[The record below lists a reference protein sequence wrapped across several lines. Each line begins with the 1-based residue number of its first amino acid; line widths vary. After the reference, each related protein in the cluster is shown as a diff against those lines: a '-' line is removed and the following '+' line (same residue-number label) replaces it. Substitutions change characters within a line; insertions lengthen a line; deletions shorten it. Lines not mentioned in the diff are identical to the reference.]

1 MNRADLIDWLK
12 AYTPMELE
20 LRDHFETYRKPV
32 SQHEFYQIF
41 QKYDRAD
48 TSSARS
54 QFRNLDAVILP
65 QADYLQRQFSDTL
78 WLDAAQD
85 ISIRKHPRYFP
96 EIRHS
101 HMFVELAYV
110 LLGNCTQTF
119 YFQDPDISE
128 TVVMQEGMLCIIT
141 PGIEHTIS
149 VFDDSV
155 VINILIRTSTMKH
168 ALTDLVAGDH
178 ALFDFFKNTLY
189 GSGAQN
195 FMTFDT
201 KRGESIYDVILGI
214 MLELCEEKQYTQK
227 TALLML
233 GLLFTYL
240 QRDYSDS
247 IRFSEYASAGIGYI
261 PQVLSYIHYNYR
273 EATVESIA
281 EHFHLSRPYLS
292 RIFKAYTNMTIIQ
305 ALQQVR
311 LEQACEFL
319 VRTQMSVHEISE
331 AVGYGDVTFFIRV
344 FKKAYHQTP
353 LQYRKQNKVV

>member
-1 MNRADLIDWLK
+1 
-12 AYTPMELE
+12 
-20 LRDHFETYRKPV
+20 
-32 SQHEFYQIF
+32 
-41 QKYDRAD
+41 
-48 TSSARS
+48 
-54 QFRNLDAVILP
+54 
-65 QADYLQRQFSDTL
+65 
-78 WLDAAQD
+78 
-85 ISIRKHPRYFP
+85 
-96 EIRHS
+96 
-101 HMFVELAYV
+101 
-110 LLGNCTQTF
+110 
-119 YFQDPDISE
+119 
-128 TVVMQEGMLCIIT
+128 
-141 PGIEHTIS
+141 
-149 VFDDSV
+149 
-155 VINILIRTSTMKH
+155 
-168 ALTDLVAGDH
+168 
-178 ALFDFFKNTLY
+178 
-189 GSGAQN
+189 
-195 FMTFDT
+195 MTFDT
-201 KRGESIYDVILGI
+201 KRDESIYDVILSI
-214 MLELCEEKQYTQK
+214 MLELCEEKQYNQK

-247 IRFSEYASAGIGYI
+247 IRFSEHTSAGIGYI